1 MLIIT
6 INDLANWTLCDA
18 CTHTRSHLL
27 PFTHTDTP
35 LSHTHTHTHTHNVML
50 LQATL
55 DSGNASIP
63 EDANVHDIATLLKQ
77 YFRELP
83 EPLITSR
90 LFPVFEACYTL
101 AQPAER
107 QRCMLL
113 ACLLLPQVHLQ
124 VWGTAIGHRSLNVVW
139 VIIIML
145 VKLKLIENLRWSTPY
160 LVTEHAKVLVFE
172 INVNKIN
179 PKFTIN
185 GIS

>member
-1 MLIIT
+1 MIWLIGHCVML
-6 INDLANWTLCDA
+6 AH
-18 CTHTRSHLL
+18 THTHTYSPPHTLIL
-27 PFTHTDTP
+27 PC
-35 LSHTHTHTHTHNVML
+35 HTHTHTHTHNVML

-139 VIIIML
+139 IIIIML
-145 VKLKLIENLRWSTPY
+145 VKLKLIENLIIA
-160 LVTEHAKVLVFE
+160 L
-172 INVNKIN
+172 IN
-179 PKFTIN
+179 PMPCYRTCESIGFWD
-185 GIS
+185 